1 MDKAINVD
9 KKRGRGRPATGHD
22 PMISA
27 RIPVDVLSKLDEW
40 AAVNECTRSTAVAL
54 LLTKA
59 LDSDKPHR
67 TRRGLAAE
75 ANTGKPRQKRS
86 PK

>member
-1 MDKAINVD
+1 
-9 KKRGRGRPATGHD
+9 
-22 PMISA
+22 MISA

-40 AAVNECTRSTAVAL
+40 AATNECTRSTAVAL

-67 TRRGLAAE
+67 TRRGPATE
-75 ANTGKPRQKRS
+75 ANTSKPRPKRS
-86 PK
+86 PTK

>member
-1 MDKAINVD
+1 MGKAINVD

-27 RIPVDVLSKLDEW
+27 RIPVNVLSKLDEW
-40 AAVNECTRSTAVAL
+40 AAANECTRSAAVAL

-59 LDSDKPHR
+59 LAGQRKP
-67 TRRGLAAE
+67 
-75 ANTGKPRQKRS
+75 KK
-86 PK
+86 